1 MDSLLSSFSL
11 MTNDGCGLVVTF
23 FQIISLGILII
34 DGATFT
40 SFFKLA
46 HSVRSTE
53 IINFVEL
60 AVISIPYPP
69 FAPEQ
74 KRPHGGNDF
83 NKKNS
88 LFLRYPLRTSAKI
101 DPILQIRV
109 SHTLEAH
116 LQGVVILS
124 VYPIVLTPRPDTF
137 EKGASTA

>member
-23 FQIISLGILII
+23 SQIISLGILTI

-60 AVISIPYPP
+60 AVVSIPCPP

-83 NKKNS
+83 NKKTHFS
-88 LFLRYPLRTSAKI
+88 YAIPLERLRRSTPFFKYEFR
-101 DPILQIRV
+101 IRWKRIFRV
-109 SHTLEAH
+109 
-116 LQGVVILS
+116 
-124 VYPIVLTPRPDTF
+124 
-137 EKGASTA
+137 

>member
-11 MTNDGCGLVVTF
+11 TTNDGCGLVVTF
-23 FQIISLGILII
+23 SQIISFGILTI

-60 AVISIPYPP
+60 AAISIPYPP

-83 NKKNS
+83 KKK
-88 LFLRYPLRTSAKI
+88 LIFLM
-101 DPILQIRV
+101 
-109 SHTLEAH
+109 
-116 LQGVVILS
+116 LS
-124 VYPIVLTPRPDTF
+124 P
-137 EKGASTA
+137 